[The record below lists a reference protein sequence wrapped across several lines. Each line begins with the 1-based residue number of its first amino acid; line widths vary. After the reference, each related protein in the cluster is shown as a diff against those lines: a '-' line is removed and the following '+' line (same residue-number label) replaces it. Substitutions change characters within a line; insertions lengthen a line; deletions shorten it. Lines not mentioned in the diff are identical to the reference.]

1 MKLSKI
7 GKALWIVTAVLAII
21 PISLFALYF
30 RYLGSAAARDDA
42 GGLFGYIIPFAVAA
56 VAFCIVSV
64 AVSLKVGSDNKKGRG
79 WDELV
84 RYENLYGKN
93 GLDTRARGI
102 MRKVRAF
109 DLVTS
114 FVISCSLVIAFDY
127 VAFFADFRFESVG
140 SDVAKLLA
148 VIIPLAVTAGI
159 FTMARECFSEK
170 NSVDALVVLGKR
182 MRMEK
187 PKKPVIDITVSRDF
201 IRFKNRLLLARII
214 KSAMV
219 AVSVGGGLFG
229 IGLILIKQCVIDFD
243 LLYCIILSAS
253 VATLSFVAVFLL
265 TKKSD
270 MVIAEELDTR
280 YALKARIKTM
290 LEYSSADGDMIAMQR
305 DNANTTLS
313 GIKAKLY
320 GFNKIWVYAIALV
333 LCAVIP
339 VVGFITEDL
348 RGYVPPEEEI
358 PFKLSALQEARLTEL
373 IAEAYDSEMEQE
385 FKTPIADELKALL
398 EKLRVIDTYNEMQIA
413 MVESMSLICDI
424 TYDSST
430 STEMLNALWDTEEIY
445 LKHLAK
451 ALDTSTWNGD
461 GWADFAESVDAY
473 IITLMGDNEEGAD
486 AVKGKDRVRS
496 AVSAM
501 MLKVSVALKES
512 GLAEDDEMYVAVNS
526 IFNHNLVGLSLLKN
540 KAANM
545 SDDQVRDSLIQT
557 FDILSEQVYSALK
570 LNWKNASTGE
580 YVMTR
585 LGALFSVPVP
595 EFERPDFVKNNES
608 VGGGADGNK
617 DEGNSGG
624 GGIGKGETF
633 GSDDIVL
640 DPKTGTYRKYG
651 EIINEYSNIM
661 NEKLNS
667 DSYTDEQKEMIKK
680 YFALLYS
687 GIKKEGN

>member
-1 MKLSKI
+1 MKFSKI
-7 GKALWIVTAVLAII
+7 GKALWTFTAILAITLVG
-21 PISLFALYF
+21 LFALYF
-30 RYLGSAAARDDA
+30 RYLGNSGAGESA
-42 GGLFGYIIPFAVAA
+42 GGLFGYIIPFAVATA
-56 VAFCIVSV
+56 VFGTASAII
-64 AVSLKVGSDNKKGRG
+64 SLKVKSADKKRCY

-84 RYENLYGKN
+84 RYEDLYGKN
-93 GLDTRARGI
+93 DLKPEAKGI
-102 MRKVRAF
+102 MKKVRAL

-114 FVISCSLVIAFDY
+114 FVISCSLVISFDY
-127 VAFFADFRFESVG
+127 VVFFADFGFMSIA
-140 SDVAKLLA
+140 SDVAKLLV
-148 VIIPLAVTAGI
+148 VILPLAFVSGVLSFMRRI
-159 FTMARECFSEK
+159 FSEK
-170 NSVDALVVLGKR
+170 KSFDALVILGKR
-182 MRMEK
+182 VIMEK
-187 PKKPVIDITVSRDF
+187 PKKAVVDITISDDF

-219 AVSVGGGLFG
+219 ALSVGCVLFG
-229 IGLILIKQCVIDFD
+229 GGLILIKQCIINLD
-243 LLYCIILSAS
+243 LLYCIIIAASA
-253 VATLSFVAVFLL
+253 ALLSFVAVFLL
-265 TKKSD
+265 TRKSN
-270 MVIAEELDTR
+270 MTIAEELDTR
-280 YALKARIKTM
+280 YALKARVKTM
-290 LEYSSADGDMIAMQR
+290 LEYSSTEGDMISMQR
-305 DNANTTLS
+305 ENANSTLS
-313 GIKAKLY
+313 GIKAGFY
-320 GFNKIWVYAIALV
+320 GFKKIWVYAIALV

-339 VVGFITEDL
+339 VVGFITNDL

-373 IAEAYDSEMEQE
+373 IAEVEGSDMEEE
-385 FKTPIADELKALL
+385 FRTPIAEELKSLLEELKA
-398 EKLRVIDTYNEMQIA
+398 IDTYKEMQIT

-424 TYDSST
+424 TYESST

-461 GWADFAESVDAY
+461 GWADFAESVDKY
-473 IITLMGDNEEGAD
+473 IITLMGDDDESAD
-486 AVKGKDRVRS
+486 AVVGRERVSS

-501 MLKVSVALKES
+501 MLKVSVALKAS
-512 GLAEDDEMYVAVNS
+512 GLSEDDEMYLAVNS

-545 SDDQVRDSLIQT
+545 TDAQVRDSLIQT
-557 FDILSEQVYSALK
+557 FNILSEQIYSALK
-570 LNWKNASTGE
+570 LNWDNASTGE

-585 LGALFSVPVP
+585 LGALFYVPVP

-608 VGGGADGNK
+608 VGSGGGGSK